1 MTGINLVS
9 GTPDL
14 AALLA
19 AGDIQGA
26 IQLVMGNRVQLLDAQ
41 LAQQIQAVQ
50 DRNDQ
55 ISQLNDLLSKL
66 TAYEGGISGSDANS
80 TFKHDSSYTADM
92 IKQEAAVN
100 DAVKATGV
108 DLGTGINSGQ
118 ATGPNGTPVAGSS
131 VTGGVDWTVTKGQL
145 DAAITKVKGLID
157 TASNNQQMDMLR
169 LQSLNNKRD
178 EAFDLLTNT
187 QKSYHDTTS
196 GIVRNF

>member
-1 MTGINLVS
+1 MSTISPVTGA
-9 GTPDL
+9 PDL

-55 ISQLNDLLSKL
+55 ISKLNDLLSKL
-66 TAYEGGISGSDANS
+66 TTFEAGIKGAGASDSFDQKN
-80 TFKHDSSYTADM
+80 YTQDM
-92 IKQEAAVN
+92 INNEAAVN
-100 DAVKATGV
+100 DALRDTGV
-108 DLGTGINSGQ
+108 DVGIPNKGGQHSTPDQASAVGWGT
-118 ATGPNGTPVAGSS
+118 TR
-131 VTGGVDWTVTKGQL
+131 GQL

-178 EAFDLLTNT
+178 EAFDMLTNT
-187 QKSYHDTTS
+187 QKSFHDTTS
-196 GIVRNF
+196 GIIRNL

>member
-55 ISQLNDLLSKL
+55 ISKLNDALAKLNAMYQYCGNNATDKL
-66 TAYEGGISGSDANS
+66 TAPKDNVAGYQTAEAAANNACAGAGAGISIN
-80 TFKHDSSYTADM
+80 TNTTHAD
-92 IKQEAAVN
+92 
-100 DAVKATGV
+100 
-108 DLGTGINSGQ
+108 
-118 ATGPNGTPVAGSS
+118 
-131 VTGGVDWTVTKGQL
+131 L
-145 DAAITKVKGLID
+145 DAAVTKLKGLID

-187 QKSYHDTTS
+187 QKSFHDTTS
-196 GIVRNF
+196 GIVRNL